1 MEEKVVVKKPPKSP
15 ALAGVLSGIFP
26 GIGTIYNRQILK
38 GFIFIIIFAGLITM
52 QQHEEVQPFVA
63 LLLAGF
69 YIFQI
74 IDAIQ
79 TSCAINR
86 KVLLGEEEEEMEIEE
101 FPEAIKAGSIFWGV
115 ILLALGG
122 FLLLAN
128 FDVISYSTLWDL
140 WPVVVIVIGVKL
152 IADYASKKKRES

>member
-1 MEEKVVVKKPPKSP
+1 MEEIIVVKKPPKSP

-26 GIGTIYNRQILK
+26 GIGAIYNRQILK

-52 QQHEEVQPFVA
+52 QQQGEVQPFVA

-79 TSCAINR
+79 ISKSINR
-86 KVLLGEEEEEMEIEE
+86 KALLGEEEEEVEIEE

-128 FDVISYSTLWDL
+128 FDVIRYSTLWDL

>member
-1 MEEKVVVKKPPKSP
+1 MEEKIVVKKPPKSP

-26 GIGTIYNRQILK
+26 GIGAIYNRQILK

-52 QQHEEVQPFVA
+52 QQQVEVQPFVA

-79 TSCAINR
+79 ISKSINR
-86 KVLLGEEEEEMEIEE
+86 KALLGEEEEEVEIEE

>member
-1 MEEKVVVKKPPKSP
+1 MEEKIVVKKPPKSP

-26 GIGTIYNRQILK
+26 GIGAIYNRHILK

-52 QQHEEVQPFVA
+52 QQQGEVQPFVA

-79 TSCAINR
+79 ISKSINR
-86 KVLLGEEEEEMEIEE
+86 KALLGKEEEEVEIEE